1 MSATSNPEP
10 EVYYEWDRPELRALV
25 PERASLVLDVG
36 CGRGALGSALKAERP
51 GLRVHGIEYVPE
63 VAAVAADRLDDV
75 IAADLDALEGMPA
88 GWDPF
93 DAVIC
98 GDVLE
103 HLRDPARVLG
113 ILRESLA
120 ADGVLIAS
128 IPNIKH
134 WSVIHP
140 LLVSDHFTY
149 EDCGLLDRTHVHFF
163 TLHEIDVMF
172 TACGFVVRSLSAVV
186 QPMPPQLGALLTAA
200 VALGAERA
208 ETEARLNAYQY
219 LLVATPA

>member
-1 MSATSNPEP
+1 M
-10 EVYYEWDRPELRALV
+10 
-25 PERASLVLDVG
+25 
-36 CGRGALGSALKAERP
+36 
-51 GLRVHGIEYVPE
+51 
-63 VAAVAADRLDDV
+63 AADRLDDV

-149 EDCGLLDRTHVHFF
+149 EDCGLLTGL
-163 TLHEIDVMF
+163 TC
-172 TACGFVVRSLSAVV
+172 TSSRSTRS
-186 QPMPPQLGALLTAA
+186 M
-200 VALGAERA
+200 
-208 ETEARLNAYQY
+208 
-219 LLVATPA
+219 